1 MRHRRDEI
9 LGVRRVVDARVH
21 VPNILARVAMI
32 EPSCVDKIPLTMAAI
47 FVASS
52 NHAAGWSL

>member
-9 LGVRRVVDARVH
+9 LGERRIVVARVH
-21 VPNILARVAMI
+21 VPKILSRVAMI
-32 EPSCVDKIPLTMAAI
+32 EPSCADKIPPMAAI
-47 FVASS
+47 IVASS